1 MGLLPRRY
9 RPNVSWRWVEVG
21 GIVINGVVTH
31 WFGKSCGV
39 YVPNPRT
46 ACRVVPN
53 SVFAT
58 DSLRG
63 MCPRVKLITAVASQQ
78 GGEAWQHNKQAVVSL
93 GKEAFKAVKVL
104 VGSPQWAGSVT
115 LVPTGICVLGG
126 GSWKQ

>member
-1 MGLLPRRY
+1 MMHCSGFSLLAYTILLCCNTIPETLGLLPRRY
-9 RPNVSWRWVEVG
+9 RPSVSWRWVEVG

-63 MCPRVKLITAVASQQ
+63 MCPRVKLITAVAS
-78 GGEAWQHNKQAVVSL
+78 
-93 GKEAFKAVKVL
+93 
-104 VGSPQWAGSVT
+104 
-115 LVPTGICVLGG
+115 
-126 GSWKQ
+126 